1 MADIIID
8 DDIYRE
14 LLDEASD
21 PIFSFLRDGTFRY
34 VNRAYSESIGIKID
48 DIIGKKIWDVFPREE
63 AEKRYEHVRYVFN
76 YGRQKAFEFKYEIDD
91 SVVYYLTTAKPLFD
105 KTGNVSVV
113 ICMSKNITDLKHAEE
128 RLEYYAT
135 NDDFTGFVNRRTGL
149 AILDKVHE
157 LSLRHGKSFT
167 VCYVDIDDLK
177 MVNDTYG
184 HAEGDDLISTAC
196 DAMRDS
202 IRHMDT
208 ICRMG
213 GDEFLILFPECDLA
227 DAEQIWNRIK
237 ERLDDYNSRSLKP
250 YKVSMSHGILEYSP
264 ASRDTI
270 EHLLKRVDALMY
282 REKRDYKQKKAKK
295 EGNGEFY

>member
-1 MADIIID
+1 MKVD

-21 PIFSFLRDGTFRY
+21 PIFSFFSDGTYRY
-34 VNRAYSESIGIKID
+34 ANRAYAESIGVKIS
-48 DIIGKKIWDVFPREE
+48 DIIGKKIRDIFTLEE
-63 AEKRYEHVRYVFN
+63 AERRFETVRYVFET
-76 YGRQKAFEFKYEIDD
+76 GRQKAFELKTEIND
-91 SVVYYLTTAKPLFD
+91 STVYYLTTVKPLFD
-105 KTGNVSVV
+105 ESGNVSVV

-135 NDDFTGFVNRRTGL
+135 TDDFTGFVNRRTGL

-157 LSLRHGKSFT
+157 LSLRHGKPFT

-184 HAEGDDLISTAC
+184 HAEGDELISTAC
-196 DAMRDS
+196 DAMRDT
-202 IRHMDT
+202 IRQMDT

-213 GDEFLILFPECDLA
+213 GDEFLILFPECDLS
-227 DAEQIWNRIK
+227 DAEQIWGRIK
-237 ERLDDYNSRSLKP
+237 ERIDDYNSRSSKP
-250 YKVSMSHGILEYSP
+250 YKISMSHGILEYSP

-295 EGNGEFY
+295 EVNGEFY